1 MMKTSRMLIL
11 MLLVMVVMSM
21 SIITPAYA
29 DAGDAAENWAYYL
42 REYFGW

>member
-29 DAGDAAENWAYYL
+29 DAGDAAEDWAYYL
-42 REYFGW
+42 WEYFGW